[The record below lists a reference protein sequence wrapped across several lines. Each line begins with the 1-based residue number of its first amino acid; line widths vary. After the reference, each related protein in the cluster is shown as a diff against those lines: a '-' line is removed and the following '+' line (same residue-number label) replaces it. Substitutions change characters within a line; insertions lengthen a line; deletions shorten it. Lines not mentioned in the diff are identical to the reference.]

1 MNDKI
6 GLAVVLLASAWLI
19 HLTIK
24 ALLVLFQQSEYER
37 MLRRR
42 ERKKKRRKCI

>member
-37 MLRRR
+37 IRLETEGSRNG
-42 ERKKKRRKCI
+42 